1 MSIAIRNALIA
12 VPALVTLI
20 LGFTFIILVFVLVIR
35 TISVMPLLRRALKI
49 YVAKNSS
56 YVPPDHSPLRPSL
69 WKRII
74 SSISN
79 IGVGADGN
87 KSEKGRDKPWQK

>member
-35 TISVMPLLRRALKI
+35 TITVMPLLRRALKI
-49 YVAKNSS
+49 YVAKNAS
-56 YVPPDHSPLRPSL
+56 YAPPEHSPLRPSL
-69 WKRII
+69 WKRI
-74 SSISN
+74 
-79 IGVGADGN
+79 ADSFKNGGNQN
-87 KSEKGRDKPWQK
+87 KSGKGRR